1 MDERTGETV
10 EALRLAGI
18 IRTRNDDLV
27 TLTGDG
33 HHRVEAAMQFA
44 LRALHRQVMTVDGH
58 LNVGRNG
65 DGLLANTRHIF
76 LFLSY
81 QM

>member
-1 MDERTGETV
+1 MVIIG
-10 EALRLAGI
+10 LKLA
-18 IRTRNDDLV
+18 V
-27 TLTGDG
+27 
-33 HHRVEAAMQFA
+33 QFA

-58 LNVGRNG
+58 LNAGRNG

-76 LFLSY
+76 AFLSY